1 MFDELV
7 RIAKEAVAASCENY
21 SPGKLDKLSQKV
33 GTGYLSKICQGQ

>member
-7 RIAKEAVAASCENY
+7 RIAKEAAAAPYENY
-21 SPGKLDKLSQKV
+21 SPEKLGKLSQKV